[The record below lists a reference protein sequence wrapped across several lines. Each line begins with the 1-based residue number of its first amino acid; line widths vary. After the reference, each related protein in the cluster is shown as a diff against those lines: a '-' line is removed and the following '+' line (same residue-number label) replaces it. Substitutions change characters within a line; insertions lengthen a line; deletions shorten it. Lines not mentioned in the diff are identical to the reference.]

1 MKRYSLYSIALV
13 LLIALVWVGCGTDRG
28 PTGPGTIGVATKPAG
43 GDVEKVKEVQNRHT
57 DRLLK
62 IRGVVG
68 TAIGER
74 ADGSPA
80 IKVFTESAGV
90 AGIETDLEGI
100 PVEVEVT
107 GKIVAL
113 GPGDKG
119 KGSGGPDPKSRFT
132 RPVPIGVSTGNEGEC
147 SAGTIGCRVKDASG
161 NVFALSNNHV
171 YALANRAPSGSNV
184 HQPGLY
190 DTGCTASS
198 ANIIGTLTDFVPIV
212 FSTLAN
218 NTVDAA
224 IAASSTTNLGNATPP
239 NGYGTPT
246 STPVVASVGQVVQ
259 KYGRTT
265 SLTRGQ
271 VVGVNATIDVG
282 YSSGT
287 ARFVGQIVVLGT
299 KPFSKAGDSGSLVVT
314 YPGREPVG
322 LLFAGS
328 SNGYTI
334 CNQIGDVLSA
344 LGVSIDSSTP

>member
-1 MKRYSLYSIALV
+1 MKRHSLYSIAAV
-13 LLIALVWVGCGTDRG
+13 LLIALIWGGCSTDRG
-28 PTGPGTIGVATKPAG
+28 PVAPNAIGVATKPAAVKAVK
-43 GDVEKVKEVQNRHT
+43 DVQERHT

-74 ADGSPA
+74 ADGSLA
-80 IKVFTESAGV
+80 IKVFTESRGV
-90 AGIETDLEGI
+90 AGIPADLEGV
-100 PVEVEVT
+100 PVDVEVT

-113 GPGDKG
+113 GPKGNG
-119 KGSGGPDPKSRFT
+119 KGGGSTLTPKSRWP

-171 YALANRAPSGSNV
+171 YALENSASIGSNV

-190 DTGCTASS
+190 DTGCATDL
-198 ANIIGTLTDFVPIV
+198 NNVIGTLAHFVPIV
-212 FSTLAN
+212 FSTSAS

-224 IAASSTTNLGNATPP
+224 IALSSTANLGRSTPSD
-239 NGYGTPT
+239 GYGTPKSAT
-246 STPVVASVGQVVQ
+246 VQAFIGQKVQ

-265 SLTRGQ
+265 KLTRGK
-271 VVGVNATIDVG
+271 VYALNATVDVG

-287 ARFVGQIVVLGT
+287 ARFVGQIIVTPGT
-299 KPFSKAGDSGSLVVT
+299 FIKAGDSGSLMVT
-314 YPGREPVG
+314 DPGRNPVG

-328 SNGYTI
+328 SVIAIANP
-334 CNQIGDVLSA
+334 IGPVLGSFNVTVD
-344 LGVSIDSSTP
+344 GE